1 MINYGIS
8 FNTSYIQVGIT
19 EPRRVAA
26 TTLAARVAEEKN
38 CNLGDLV
45 GYSIRF
51 DECFDRDRTKIKF
64 MTEGILVREMLGDPL
79 LKAYSVLILD
89 EVHERTAQIDIIMGL
104 LKKVMRKR
112 RDLKVIISSATVD
125 AEYIRDFFNY
135 GSDKGGKKE
144 AKDRAAILSV
154 EGTNYSVD
162 VHYLKDPCP
171 DYVKCCFETVM
182 KLHEIEPPGDI
193 LVFLTGMDE
202 VDHCVSLLRENARGE
217 QKSRHGL
224 KLWPLPMYGSLPAH
238 DQLKVFRPA
247 MRGSRKIIVATNI
260 AETSITIEGIVY
272 VIDSCFVKLKW
283 YNSDTNVDAL
293 LVTELS
299 QASAEQRAGRAGRTR
314 PGQCYRLCT
323 EEGFKK
329 LSLNTPPEMQRTDLA
344 SAVLQLKALGIDNVV
359 KFEFPSAPPSKNL
372 ISCLELLY
380 ALGAIDDAGNLTSP
394 LGENM
399 CELPVH
405 PTVAKMLLG
414 SGDFGCSQEIAVI
427 VAMLQVENVYLEPP
441 NQRGKARIAKRNF
454 EVAEGDL
461 LTLLNV
467 FNAFKK
473 QEANSLRHWC
483 SSHFLNY
490 KALKRANQLYEQ
502 GWD

>member
-171 DYVKCCFETVM
+171 DYVKCCF
-182 KLHEIEPPGDI
+182 
-193 LVFLTGMDE
+193 
-202 VDHCVSLLRENARGE
+202 
-217 QKSRHGL
+217 
-224 KLWPLPMYGSLPAH
+224 
-238 DQLKVFRPA
+238 
-247 MRGSRKIIVATNI
+247 
-260 AETSITIEGIVY
+260 
-272 VIDSCFVKLKW
+272 
-283 YNSDTNVDAL
+283 
-293 LVTELS
+293 
-299 QASAEQRAGRAGRTR
+299 
-314 PGQCYRLCT
+314 
-323 EEGFKK
+323 
-329 LSLNTPPEMQRTDLA
+329 
-344 SAVLQLKALGIDNVV
+344 
-359 KFEFPSAPPSKNL
+359 
-372 ISCLELLY
+372 
-380 ALGAIDDAGNLTSP
+380 
-394 LGENM
+394 
-399 CELPVH
+399 
-405 PTVAKMLLG
+405 
-414 SGDFGCSQEIAVI
+414 
-427 VAMLQVENVYLEPP
+427 
-441 NQRGKARIAKRNF
+441 
-454 EVAEGDL
+454 
-461 LTLLNV
+461 
-467 FNAFKK
+467 
-473 QEANSLRHWC
+473 
-483 SSHFLNY
+483 
-490 KALKRANQLYEQ
+490 
-502 GWD
+502 